1 MYSDFSWKDAPLSS
15 GSVPVITGALILDT
29 DPFDFKFSQSDRHSV
44 GSDPDFAMVSKY
56 FLRRL
61 NVVPLRNAANC
72 VIFEVYQIDWFAWQ
86 AKVCYCSCTPFR
98 LSTWEKPNLFCLAG
112 AEVVRL
118 RYAIQHGGSSINVLE
133 W

>member
-72 VIFEVYQIDWFAWQ
+72 VIFEVYQIV
-86 AKVCYCSCTPFR
+86 KRNGNSVIR
-98 LSTWEKPNLFCLAG
+98 VELILAVLQIG
-112 AEVVRL
+112 LRGKR
-118 RYAIQHGGSSINVLE
+118 RYAIVLARPSV
-133 W
+133 